1 MLNLAGMAGKAVSWT
16 LVSGRWVVVAVVTIV
31 LLSLSVF
38 PIWGVIGFAVYQFF
52 RLLVPWWVAV
62 IIVVTIL
69 LYVLVLIYLKIGWRA
84 RRSGGP
90 RSTMNLS
97 ETDRERPRSEA
108 ARLTSP
114 QVIALCTLWI
124 GGGFLLLYVSTGSLS
139 VALQIIVLLFLLLYP
154 IVAVW
159 PIFRRR

>member
-1 MLNLAGMAGKAVSWT
+1 MLNLAGMAGKAFSWV
-16 LVSGRWVVVAVVTIV
+16 LVSVRWVVVAVVTIV
-31 LLSLSVF
+31 LLSLSVV
-38 PIWGVIGFAVYQFF
+38 PLWGVIGFVVYQ
-52 RLLVPWWVAV
+52 LVPWWVAV

-69 LYVLVLIYLKIGWRA
+69 LYVLVLIYLKVGSRA

-90 RSTMNLS
+90 RSAMNLS

-114 QVIALCTLWI
+114 QVITLCTLWI
-124 GGGFLLLYVSTGSLS
+124 GGGFLLLYLSSGSLS

-159 PIFRRR
+159 SIFSPGG